1 MTRGNHRIVKH
12 GISRFIYIYPY
23 NICYQRDRA
32 ALEITFTLFSYAY
45 PIVSS
50 NLINMF
56 MRKKK
61 KIKTNWRR
69 EIEKKLLSIVKRGF
83 IPVNWKFRKNTGLK
97 NL

>member
-32 ALEITFTLFSYAY
+32 VLEITFTLFSAYAY

-56 MRKKK
+56 MRKKNKNELETRNRK
-61 KIKTNWRR
+61 KIA
-69 EIEKKLLSIVKRGF
+69 F
-83 IPVNWKFRKNTGLK
+83 DC
-97 NL
+97 